1 MLTLNSIWS
10 WLFHFWFQFK
20 CYGDFAWD
28 SDTGVVEFLLQG
40 PGGKEFLR
48 GLLCPL
54 PLLVFLFLDADWS
67 TYRLVYKSCHFLRFL
82 FGIMNGEETSLMSEL
97 KKKCKM
103 IIRFNTYECIGNIFI
118 NLNES
123 WFFFLLYIYYNAVD
137 SNLRFCKVTEEW
149 KNSGKHT
156 VTVGSSFS
164 TSKLETFWHL
174 WRSMKRAVT
183 STSIWYIESDRR
195 ILLLIC
201 MSESWNRHCLDI
213 IVARKFWA
221 ITKTIWL

>member
-1 MLTLNSIWS
+1 MTASGPDFFTFGFSSNVMEILLETVTLASLSFCCRVLGVRNSS
-10 WLFHFWFQFK
+10 ADSSVPCHSLF
-20 CYGDFAWD
+20 
-28 SDTGVVEFLLQG
+28 
-40 PGGKEFLR
+40 
-48 GLLCPL
+48 
-54 PLLVFLFLDADWS
+54 
-67 TYRLVYKSCHFLRFL
+67 SC
-82 FGIMNGEETSLMSEL
+82 SLMLIGRPTDWFTNRAISCAFCL
-97 KKKCKM
+97 ALWMARRLAWCLNKKKKCKM

-123 WFFFLLYIYYNAVD
+123 WFIFLYIYYNAVD

-213 IVARKFWA
+213 IVASFEQ
-221 ITKTIWL
+221 